1 MPETGS
7 SNILFTS
14 RCALVPEQFFEPS
27 SARAMLVET
36 ADVPEEYGV
45 SSVPVP
51 WYGAVLIYAHPQGS
65 EALPELYRL
74 LEMAAALQDH
84 NRIAAAYRDGVLY
97 LVVAEDSELRL
108 CNSFQAMDFTTAEYF
123 LFMALGKLQI
133 NPEMSAVYF
142 DAPLDSEQEMS
153 LYRYFKSVEKP

>member
-1 MPETGS
+1 M
-7 SNILFTS
+7 FTS

-51 WYGAVLIYAHPQGS
+51 WYGAVLVYAHPHGS

-74 LEMAAALQDH
+74 LEKAAALPDH
-84 NRIAAAYRDGVLY
+84 KVLY

-108 CNSFQAMDFTTAEYF
+108 CNSFQSMDFTTAEYF

-142 DAPLDSEQEMS
+142 DTPLDSEQEMS